1 MPSRSGR
8 FGGPSNT
15 NSYIPISFISIL
27 SVHPVASAFFV
38 FFLVLAIGSPNSV
51 SGLSL
56 SGFVPL
62 F

>member
-8 FGGPSNT
+8 FGRPSNT
-15 NSYIPISFISIL
+15 NSYIPILFTLIL
-27 SVHPVASAFFV
+27 SVRPVALAFFV
-38 FFLVLAIGSPNSV
+38 FLLVLTIGSPSSA